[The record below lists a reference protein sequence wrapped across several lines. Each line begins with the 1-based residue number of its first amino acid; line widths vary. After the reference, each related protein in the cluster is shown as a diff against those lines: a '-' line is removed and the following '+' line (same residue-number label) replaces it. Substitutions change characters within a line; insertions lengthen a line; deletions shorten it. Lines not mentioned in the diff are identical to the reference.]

1 MENKLNAREMF
12 EELGYKLSYEN
23 GSVIRYKRIRKA
35 EKNSFNVKI
44 IEFGLNFFTAD
55 ELLVDEE
62 NNIINDMIT
71 SSIFKEEL
79 KAINKQIEE
88 LGWK

>member
-1 MENKLNAREMF
+1 MSAKEMF

-23 GSVIRYKRIRKA
+23 GSVKKYKRIRKT
-35 EKNSFNVKI
+35 EKNYFNIKI
-44 IEFGLNFFTAD
+44 IEFGLNFFIAD
-55 ELLVDEE
+55 EFLVDKED
-62 NNIINDMIT
+62 NIINDMIT